1 MHFFLDWTNIYG
13 YCFPPFSVIA
23 GVLQK
28 IQADKPQKCIIVAPV
43 WTTQPW
49 FTTIM
54 EMLIDYPRVL
64 PNYKASLQIQGSDKV
79 HPLYPKMILMACL
92 LSGEP
97 SKVAEFQKQLPTS
110 LCRHGDQA
118 LKNNIQYISGDG
130 FYTVVKIYLNDGLD
144 FLAEEYKKGLSY
156 SALNTARS
164 ALSSFI
170 LLKHEPGFAFGKHP
184 LVIRFIKAVHNLQPP
199 VCRYTDTWDVDI
211 VLSYIRRMDPV
222 RYLSLKDLTLKLVML
237 LGILSIARAQ
247 GLRYLSLD
255 NMKVYMKPMV
265 FKAYPINRIFI
276 FFDFI
281 ECFTTTFLRAH
292 SWLNWVAQ

>member
-1 MHFFLDWTNIYG
+1 MFASFSNKQIPRYVSWKPYRNALYIDAFFLDWTNIYG

-23 GVLQK
+23 RVLQK
-28 IQADKPQKCIIVAPV
+28 IQTDKPQKFIIVAPV

-54 EMLIDYPRVL
+54 EMSIDYPRVL
-64 PNYKASLQIQGSDKV
+64 PNYKTSLQIQGSDKV
-79 HPLYPKMILMACL
+79 HPLYPKIILMACL

-97 SKVAEFQKQLPTS
+97 SKVAEFQKQPPTS

-118 LKNNIQYISGDG
+118 LKQYSIYIRRWLLYCSKKQINPIS
-130 FYTVVKIYLNDGLD
+130 IYLNDDLD
-144 FLAEEYKKGLSY
+144 FLAEEYQKGLSY

-184 LVIRFIKAVHNLQPP
+184 LVIRFIKAVHNLRPP
-199 VCRYTDTWDVDI
+199 VCRYT
-211 VLSYIRRMDPV
+211 V

-247 GLRYLSLD
+247 GLR
-255 NMKVYMKPMV
+255 
-265 FKAYPINRIFI
+265 
-276 FFDFI
+276 
-281 ECFTTTFLRAH
+281 
-292 SWLNWVAQ
+292 

>member
-1 MHFFLDWTNIYG
+1 M
-13 YCFPPFSVIA
+13 
-23 GVLQK
+23 
-28 IQADKPQKCIIVAPV
+28 
-43 WTTQPW
+43 
-49 FTTIM
+49 
-54 EMLIDYPRVL
+54 
-64 PNYKASLQIQGSDKV
+64 
-79 HPLYPKMILMACL
+79 
-92 LSGEP
+92 
-97 SKVAEFQKQLPTS
+97 
-110 LCRHGDQA
+110 
-118 LKNNIQYISGDG
+118 
-130 FYTVVKIYLNDGLD
+130 D

-184 LVIRFIKAVHNLQPP
+184 LVIRFIKAVHNLRPP

-255 NMKVYMKPMV
+255 NMKVSNSGFTFHINDLLKHYRPGYNPKPMV
-265 FKAYPINRIFI
+265 FKAYPINRKLCVCTVLREYIRRTKHI
-276 FFDFI
+276 RNSKYLLISYIKPHNQVTSATISRWLRTLMARAGID
-281 ECFTTTFLRAH
+281 TNTFKAH
-292 SWLNWVAQ
+292 SVRSAASSKAMMINVPLKTILTSAGWSSDSTFKKYYYKTVKPQRDMTSLLD